1 MLLGEIS
8 YSDVFKKLIERGR
21 KLNHSFRL
29 ELTWFF
35 EFHNENVC
43 FIYVPN
49 SDQYHDQFSIL

>member
-21 KLNHSFRL
+21 KLNHNFRL
-29 ELTWFF
+29 ELTWDF

-49 SDQYHDQFSIL
+49 SDQYQL